1 MNFKKQNKD
10 FIGLSSWSRKAIG
23 SIAAFSLAFLAACS
37 DDSSSNSSNNND
49 IPDIEEMSKA
59 DVASPMG
66 QLVMKGIS

>member
-37 DDSSSNSSNNND
+37 DDSSSNSSND

-59 DVASPMG
+59 DVASLL
-66 QLVMKGIS
+66 QIKTA